1 MNIEQV
7 KEAMD
12 MLNIFADSIREN
24 ISLLE
29 EHVKRQEENEIKKA
43 YELLLD
49 TEINRIYVIEEIIH
63 KLESD

>member
-1 MNIEQV
+1 MNVDQV

-12 MLNIFADSIREN
+12 MLNILADSIREN
-24 ISLLE
+24 VLVLE
-29 EHVKRQEENEIKKA
+29 EHAKRQEENEIKKT

-49 TEINRIYVIEEIIH
+49 TEINRIYVIEEIIR

>member
-7 KEAMD
+7 KEAID
-12 MLNIFADSIREN
+12 MLNIFADSVREN
-24 ISLLE
+24 ITLLE
-29 EHVKRQEENEIKKA
+29 KHVKRQEENEIKKA

-63 KLESD
+63 KLELD

>member
-1 MNIEQV
+1 MNTEQV
-7 KEAMD
+7 KEAIE
-12 MLNIFADSIREN
+12 MLNILADSIREN

-29 EHVKRQEENEIKKA
+29 EHVKRQEENEIKKT

>member
-7 KEAMD
+7 KEAID

-24 ISLLE
+24 ITLLE